1 MTAPGRAPRAGM
13 SIGAVLERL
22 RPQFPDV
29 TISKIRFLESEGLVT
44 PQRSPSGYR
53 QFSVADCERLAYVL
67 AAQRDHYL
75 PLKVI
80 REHLDALDEGREPAG
95 PGPRAPRALAVAD
108 PLVPPDAFATDR
120 ALRLTREELLER
132 ADVGAELLAELE
144 AHGLL
149 RPGPAGLYPAD
160 ATVVARTAGA
170 LARHGLD
177 PRHLRSLRTAAQR
190 EADLVAQVAAPVA
203 RQRDAGAA
211 GRAEELAR
219 EVAALT
225 VTLHAALVGSALR
238 EAGTAQ
244 A

>member
-1 MTAPGRAPRAGM
+1 M

-22 RPQFPDV
+22 RPDFPDV

-80 REHLDALDEGREPAG
+80 REHLEALDDGREPAG
-95 PGPRAPRALAVAD
+95 PGPRAPRALAVAVGSTD
-108 PLVPPDAFATDR
+108 PLVPAAAFVADR
-120 ALRLTREELLER
+120 AVRLTREELLER
-132 ADVGAELLAELE
+132 AGIEADLLAELTT
-144 AHGLL
+144 HGLL

-160 ATVVARTAGA
+160 AVVVARTAAA
-170 LARHGLD
+170 LASHGLE
-177 PRHLRSLRTAAQR
+177 PRHLRALRTAADR
-190 EADLVAQVAAPVA
+190 EADLVAQVASPVA
-203 RQRDAGAA
+203 RQRDVGAPA
-211 GRAEELAR
+211 RAQEVAR

-225 VTLHAALVGSALR
+225 VSLHAALVAGALR
-238 EAGTAQ
+238 EAGTTAG
-244 A
+244 